1 MGNTESNPWIPL
13 TQSIQEIE
21 KIRFS
26 YDLRKNPDDF
36 NRYVSERIDRITK
49 ETMEKK
55 RAAFQ
60 KTHTD
65 MGRYFDMDHNANF
78 YKIRNSDVMR
88 LQEQLMERSR
98 AAEQSILYDKDLTRR
113 QAEINEWYYQDK
125 LETLFFLQL
134 FFMVLLAMAIVLY
147 LQKNNFITS
156 PFAAY
161 ITLILMGGVIAT
173 GLYRNRYTS
182 DFRDSRFWAKRNFR
196 EKEIYVPAVPLKPTP
211 DPCKQCQDGPDVMG
225 APTTSSCAKRALD
238 AQSAKDP
245 AAADADATGAAG
257 QAALA
262 RGGDTNAAAFGRSA
276 LAREKPTTANAVGE
290 SLGRAGSAL
299 EMDTVAYQTGDGRT
313 TSANASVPSTCS

>member
-1 MGNTESNPWIPL
+1 
-13 TQSIQEIE
+13 
-21 KIRFS
+21 
-26 YDLRKNPDDF
+26 
-36 NRYVSERIDRITK
+36 
-49 ETMEKK
+49 MEKK

-161 ITLILMGGVIAT
+161 LTLILMGGVIAT

-196 EKEIYVPAVPLKPTP
+196 EKEIYVPSVPVKPTP
-211 DPCKQCQDGPDVMG
+211 DPCKQCTDGPDVMG
-225 APTTSSCAKRALD
+225 PPATSSCAKRALD
-238 AQSAKDP
+238 AQAAKDP
-245 AAADADATGAAG
+245 AAADADATGPAG

-262 RGGDTNAAAFGRSA
+262 RGGDTNAASFGRAA
-276 LAREKPTTANAVGE
+276 LAAEKPRTANAVGE
-290 SLGRAGSAL
+290 SLARAGSAL
-299 EMDTVAYQTGDGRT
+299 EMDTAAYQTGDGRRT
-313 TSANASVPSTCS
+313 ASANASVPSTCS